1 MRISIIF
8 GNITNYELKT
18 TASFKVWKLA
28 IFTEMFFLFLLFFF
42 SSFLL
47 FENTALHLA
56 AIQDHPDVVSCLLSS
71 DKQEILM
78 NKKNQNVLDAAVEAE
93 QKSVLL
99 TIANHKR

>member
-1 MRISIIF
+1 MKNNRIIQ
-8 GNITNYELKT
+8 G
-18 TASFKVWKLA
+18 
-28 IFTEMFFLFLLFFF
+28 TEMSNIYRNVFSF

-78 NKKNQNVLDAAVEAE
+78 NKKNQNVLDAAMEAE